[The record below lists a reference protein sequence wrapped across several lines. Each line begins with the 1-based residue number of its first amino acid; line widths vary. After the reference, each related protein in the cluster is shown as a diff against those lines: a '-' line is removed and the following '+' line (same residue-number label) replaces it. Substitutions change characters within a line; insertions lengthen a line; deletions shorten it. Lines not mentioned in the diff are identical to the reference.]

1 MITSGEAGRGC
12 SLASLSV
19 VLLSLSLSEP
29 ELLSEPLWL
38 LESSLDCSA
47 ASLLL
52 LLLDRTESKSAAQS
66 SILSVKFTLQVLYMD
81 IMYILNYITAYCLYC
96 CM

>member
-1 MITSGEAGRGC
+1 MNEAKMGDKSTETELFLTSGEAGRGC

-19 VLLSLSLSEP
+19 ELLSLSLSEP

-47 ASLLL
+47 PSLLL
-52 LLLDRTESKSAAQS
+52 L
-66 SILSVKFTLQVLYMD
+66 
-81 IMYILNYITAYCLYC
+81 
-96 CM
+96 

>member
-1 MITSGEAGRGC
+1 MITSGEAGRVC

-52 LLLDRTESKSAAQS
+52 LLLERTESNSDAQCFKGSANLA
-66 SILSVKFTLQVLYMD
+66 FTFVFIHEFNTLTN
-81 IMYILNYITAYCLYC
+81 I
-96 CM
+96 